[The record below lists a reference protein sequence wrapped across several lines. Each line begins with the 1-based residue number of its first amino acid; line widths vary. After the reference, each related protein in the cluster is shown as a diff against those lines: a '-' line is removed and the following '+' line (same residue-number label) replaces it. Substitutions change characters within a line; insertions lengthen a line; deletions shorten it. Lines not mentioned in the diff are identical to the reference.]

1 MSAPLNRLILAGGS
15 GFLGRALAEYFLG
28 RNWEVVILTRRPKES
43 ITSARQI
50 IWDGCRVGPWQREVD
65 GATAVVNL
73 TGKSV
78 NCRYTPKNQKEII
91 DSRVDSTRVLGEA
104 ISGCINPPKVWIN
117 ASTAT
122 IYKHTY
128 GPAMGEAG
136 EIGATAEAKDAFSI
150 KVAEAWEKA
159 FFETITPATRK
170 TAMRTAMVL
179 GHGEN
184 SVFPMLR
191 HLTRLRLGGRMG
203 DGRQYVSW
211 VHEIDFCRAVEW
223 LINHEELK
231 GPINIGAPTPVPN
244 AEMMR
249 ILRRLSGVRLGL
261 PATKWMLE
269 LGALFLRTET
279 ELIIKSRRVVSPAL
293 LASGFEFQF
302 TCMEKV
308 FQDLI
313 QNHPAGK

>member
-1 MSAPLNRLILAGGS
+1 MSRPPNQLILAGGS
-15 GFLGRALAEYFLG
+15 GFLGRALAEYFLAG
-28 RNWEVVILTRRPKES
+28 NRDVVILTRHPKDDV
-43 ITSARQI
+43 TPARQI
-50 IWDGCRVGPWQREVD
+50 VWDGCKIGVWAREVD

-78 NCRYTPKNQKEII
+78 NCRYTPKNQKQII
-91 DSRVDSTRVLGEA
+91 DSRVDPTRVLGEA
-104 ISGCINPPKVWIN
+104 INGCMSPPKVWIN

-128 GPAMGEAG
+128 GPAMSEAG

-150 KVAEAWEKA
+150 EVAKAWEKA
-159 FFETITPATRK
+159 FFEIITPTTRK
-170 TAMRTAMVL
+170 IAMRTAMVL
-179 GHGEN
+179 GHAEN

-191 HLTRLRLGGRMG
+191 FLTRLRLGGRMG

-231 GPINIGAPTPVPN
+231 GPINIGAPNPVPN
-244 AEMMR
+244 TEMMS

-269 LGALFLRTET
+269 LGAFFLRTET
-279 ELIIKSRRVVSPAL
+279 ELIIKSRKVVSPAL
-293 LASGFEFQF
+293 LASGFDFQF
-302 TCMEKV
+302 TSMEEA

-313 QNHPAGK
+313 QNQAAAK